1 MRGGG
6 EAWYK
11 GPHAQP
17 SRSLSISVGT
27 ALTHPPGEY
36 SELGRGLFGR
46 GGRDGKELLAA
57 RVQPAGPSPPTG
69 IGRAWAGRVL
79 WGLSAPGPVLVHSA
93 MSSAP
98 AQGPAPA
105 SLTLW
110 DEEDFQGRRCRLL
123 SDCANI
129 GERGGLRRVRSVKV
143 ENGA

>member
-1 MRGGG
+1 MQGNNTACLNWSVLQLAEITHVKALSRGG
-6 EAWYK
+6 
-11 GPHAQP
+11 
-17 SRSLSISVGT
+17 
-27 ALTHPPGEY
+27 
-36 SELGRGLFGR
+36 
-46 GGRDGKELLAA
+46 
-57 RVQPAGPSPPTG
+57 
-69 IGRAWAGRVL
+69 
-79 WGLSAPGPVLVHSA
+79 

-129 GERGGLRRVRSVKV
+129 GERVGLRRVRSVKV